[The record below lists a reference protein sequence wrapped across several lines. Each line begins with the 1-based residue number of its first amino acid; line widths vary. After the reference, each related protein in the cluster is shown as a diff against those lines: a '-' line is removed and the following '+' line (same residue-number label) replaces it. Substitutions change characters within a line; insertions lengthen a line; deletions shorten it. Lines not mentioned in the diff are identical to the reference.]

1 VTGTGTGTGTGTT
14 SNDEKDD
21 ERVPD
26 ARHVRDCVGVLA
38 LLRTKTDP
46 RRTVLVANT
55 HLFWDPTCADVKLSQ
70 AERLC
75 AEVAHFMREHE
86 DKLSPGESVAST
98 PVIIAGDFNSV
109 PGSEVHA
116 RMLRGII
123 PGVED
128 GGGVGRRLRSAYAA
142 AAAAGVVRSDP
153 GSKTMMIETGETGTE
168 ELKPAPTRPET
179 GEPAHT
185 NVTPG
190 FTDCIDYVFV
200 SDGVDVTAAEPLPAI
215 EHLGEGLPNENHPS
229 DHLPVT
235 VDLAF

>member
-1 VTGTGTGTGTGTT
+1 
-14 SNDEKDD
+14 
-21 ERVPD
+21 
-26 ARHVRDCVGVLA
+26 
-38 LLRTKTDP
+38 
-46 RRTVLVANT
+46 
-55 HLFWDPTCADVKLSQ
+55 LFWDPTCADVKLSQ
-70 AERLC
+70 TERLC

-86 DKLSPGESVAST
+86 DKLRPGESVAST
-98 PVIIAGDFNSV
+98 PVVIAGDFNSV

-116 RMLRGII
+116 RMLRGIGI
-123 PGVED
+123 GLED
-128 GGGVGRRLRSAYAA
+128 GDGGVGRALRSAYAA
-142 AAAAGVVRSDP
+142 AAAAGVVHAV
-153 GSKTMMIETGETGTE
+153 GSVDAGAGAGTAS
-168 ELKPAPTRPET
+168 KPAPTRPET

-200 SDGVDVTAAEPLPAI
+200 SDDVDVIAAEPLPAI